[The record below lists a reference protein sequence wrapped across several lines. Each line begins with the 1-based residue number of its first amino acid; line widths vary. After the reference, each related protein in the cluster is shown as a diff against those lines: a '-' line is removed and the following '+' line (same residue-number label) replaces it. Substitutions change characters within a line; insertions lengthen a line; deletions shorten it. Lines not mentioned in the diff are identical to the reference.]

1 MHISLQ
7 STKLGKKCQIIIKL
21 AKKFC
26 KNFYN
31 SLILGIMSG
40 GGNSGKGGKGGKG
53 VSSVSTTFQCYLR
66 FEKKPTQSESLPDP
80 T

>member
-7 STKLGKKCQIIIKL
+7 FTKLGKKCQIFVKL

-40 GGNSGKGGKGGKG
+40 GGNSGKGWKLWKG
-53 VSSVSTTFQCYLR
+53 VSTTFQPMVSGWG
-66 FEKKPTQSESLPDP
+66 EMG
-80 T
+80 